1 MRKTILVVLLF
12 LIHFG
17 IIAQQS
23 QVRELSIR
31 ILTEDKH
38 TAFACDAIDVYLVND
53 DTIYSKGMS
62 FDDSGLYDFAIKSWI
77 EEHHLYYCIKMGSQP
92 ILRINVAKLHKLN
105 DTIYTPKAVIIP
117 INNSIKTRAYDNTE
131 ISLLELPKVSNLPTK
146 VLPDFSPE
154 WQMRLYDTVR
164 WFFPTETMLNVDV
177 QKERIYNSY
186 YLQNYY
192 DEFGRYPTEQEL
204 DTLAKNMS
212 IGTAEDLIGWYTWN
226 LLRLKEDELCNG
238 SLKDIYRFTMVSNTY
253 FYTYDP
259 YSMRIEP
266 DRNGTAVMYC
276 SYERYDECERKT
288 LYCDIVPLGLEDYSR
303 IQNIVKQMR
312 FWEAK
317 PTESPYDLYKT
328 KKTNILEA
336 NINGKYHVIFRGEG
350 EDEGMEELREFLWGL
365 TGLGENKI
373 VHKRQRIE

>member
-1 MRKTILVVLLF
+1 MKARLFLCFFLLVLLSPITAVSQQVRVMRIKVIPSEEKRVLNYRSVYLMTKDTILQKVPLFNNEATFYFKNDVDENKTYVVLRQNKECIFRIKLKD
-12 LIHFG
+12 LIQDGRCF
-17 IIAQQS
+17 QLL
-23 QVRELSIR
+23 E
-31 ILTEDKH
+31 TE
-38 TAFACDAIDVYLVND
+38 VSLV
-53 DTIYSKGMS
+53 
-62 FDDSGLYDFAIKSWI
+62 
-77 EEHHLYYCIKMGSQP
+77 E
-92 ILRINVAKLHKLN
+92 
-105 DTIYTPKAVIIP
+105 
-117 INNSIKTRAYDNTE
+117 DNT
-131 ISLLELPKVSNLPTK
+131 ISEEDSTVFLRNKTK
-146 VLPDFSPE
+146 PYYEYERKLWPDFSPE
-154 WQMRLYDTVR
+154 GQMRLYDTVR

-177 QKERIYNSY
+177 QKERIHNSY
-186 YLQNYY
+186 YLQNYH
-192 DEFGRYPTEQEL
+192 DEFGRYPSEQEL

-212 IGTAEDLIGWYTWN
+212 VGTAEELIGWYTWN

-253 FYTYDP
+253 FYTYEP

-266 DRNGTAVMYC
+266 NVDGTAIMFC

-288 LYCDIVPLGLEDYSR
+288 LYCDIVPLGAEDYSR

-317 PTESPYDLYKT
+317 PTENPYDLYKT
-328 KKTNILEA
+328 AKTNILEA
-336 NINGKYHVIFRGEG
+336 NIDGKYHVIFRGEG

>member
-1 MRKTILVVLLF
+1 MRLKLCILFCVWPIFAYTQTLRIINVEANPSKWKSHKNYIYLMTHDTVIGHSSPFNGISDFYLYENIKEDETYVVVKQDGD
-12 LIHFG
+12 IV
-17 IIAQQS
+17 S
-23 QVRELSIR
+23 RVRLDHLKNKKNVS
-31 ILTEDKH
+31 L
-38 TAFACDAIDVYLVND
+38 
-53 DTIYSKGMS
+53 
-62 FDDSGLYDFAIKSWI
+62 SGLTLTLNKDVLISGNELDSMQKKLSRTVYDP
-77 EEHHLYYCIKMGSQP
+77 GT
-92 ILRINVAKLHKLN
+92 KLW
-105 DTIYTPKAVIIP
+105 
-117 INNSIKTRAYDNTE
+117 
-131 ISLLELPKVSNLPTK
+131 
-146 VLPDFSPE
+146 PDFSPE
-154 WQMRLYDTVR
+154 GQMLFNDTVR
-164 WFFPTETMLNVDV
+164 WFFPTEIMLNVDV

-266 DRNGTAVMYC
+266 DRDGTAVMYC

-336 NINGKYHVIFRGEG
+336 NINGKYHVIFRGDG